1 MRTQIPVVELLRV
14 STADQGKDDRA
25 GIPRQIEINK
35 QTIARHNL
43 HVVKS
48 FKLIDVSGTSIMH
61 TPELMEMLNIIR
73 AGQVR
78 GIVIA
83 DFDRLMRPDDFR
95 SLAVLQD
102 IKETQT
108 LLYLPEQVIDL
119 NTQSGFLMSGLQSVI
134 AGNELAQIK
143 KRMLGAKEEKRRQ
156 GKCPSFKLTLPL
168 GVSYDRE
175 KEKFYYNEN
184 SQKVKELF
192 HLFYDKKIHNFNE
205 LDRLTGIQYATVR
218 NLLQN
223 ELYIGFRH
231 YTEKRA
237 PEKRYKPDGRRAD
250 RAKMKRLPHE
260 VIRVKVI
267 DPPLIDEE
275 TFWSVQRVIKN
286 KKNEFIHRQIKGKK
300 IFLFSG
306 HLKCAVCGQPMYT
319 VPGTKKNKKADYYY
333 CRTKAHNFRKRGYPK
348 CPSPYLRREPVEEKV
363 LEFISEHLSDPDYI
377 IEQFNSLHDDQA
389 AKDIEGQSQELKKK
403 IDSLKKKK
411 SKVLDLYLKGL
422 YSEQE
427 ITDKAQEIQE
437 DIDNATE
444 QLDQLQEA
452 TEELRP
458 EDYRESVEKIS
469 EAFCE
474 FPFWGREEQRSF
486 LSILKPNFHIGPD
499 GITKFSLPVCKN
511 GNLTHAVF

>member
-95 SLAVLQD
+95 SLAILQD

-143 KRMLGAKEEKRRQ
+143 KRMMGAKEEKRRQ

-175 KEKFYYNEN
+175 KEKFYYNKN
-184 SQKVKELF
+184 ATKVKELF
-192 HLFYDKKIHNFNE
+192 HLFHDKKIHNFNE
-205 LDRLTGIQYATVR
+205 LDRLTGIQYVTVR

-223 ELYIGFRH
+223 ELFIGYRH

-275 TFWSVQRVIKN
+275 TFWSIQQIIKN
-286 KKNEFIHRQIKGKK
+286 KKNEFTHRRIKGKK
-300 IFLFSG
+300 TFLFSG
-306 HLKCAVCGQPMYT
+306 YLKCAVCGKPMYT
-319 VPGTKKNKKADYYY
+319 VPRTAKNKKYDYYY
-333 CRTKAHNFRKRGYPK
+333 CRSKSYNFRKRGNPK
-348 CPSPYLRREPVEEKV
+348 CPSSYLRKEIVEEKV
-363 LEFISEHLSDPDYI
+363 LEFISERLSDPDYI
-377 IEQFNSLHDDQA
+377 IQQFNSLYDEQA
-389 AKDIEGQSQELKKK
+389 TESIHTQRKELQKK
-403 IDSLKKKK
+403 ISELKKKK

-427 ITDKAQEIQE
+427 ISEKAQEIQE
-437 DIDNATE
+437 QIEQATE
-444 QLDQLQEA
+444 QLGQLKEA
-452 TEELRP
+452 SEELHP
-458 EDYRESVEKIS
+458 EDYRDSVEKIS

-474 FPFWGREEQRSF
+474 FPFWGGEEQRSF
-486 LSILKPNFHIGPD
+486 LSILKPSFNIGPD
-499 GITKFSLPVCKN
+499 GITQFSIPVCKN
-511 GNLTHAVF
+511 GNRTHAAF